1 MAERKKLKVYLE
13 SSFVSYLTGRETDD
27 AKIAADQAHTRRWMR
42 EQAPLCDVVVSQYV
56 VEESLRGRED
66 LVKRRM
72 EFLANQ
78 ELIKFDAKTVS
89 SLAAKLIAA
98 HALPPKET
106 TDALHIAAAS
116 VSGAD
121 YLLTWNCC
129 HMANP
134 HTLPKTIQIIEK
146 AGFRCPQIMTPLT
159 FLENLTLG
167 KRK

>member
-1 MAERKKLKVYLE
+1 MARKEKLKVYLE
-13 SSFVSYLTGRETDD
+13 SGFVSYLTGRETDD
-27 AKIAADQAHTRRWMR
+27 AKIAADQAHTRRWMK
-42 EQAPLCDVVVSQYV
+42 EQAPLCRVVISQYV
-56 VEESLRGRED
+56 VEESLKGRDD

-72 EFLANQ
+72 DFLADL
-78 ELIKFDAKTVS
+78 ELIKFDANTVS
-89 SLAAKLIAA
+89 ALAAKLIAA

-134 HTLPKTIQIIEK
+134 HTLPKTIRIVEK
-146 AGFRCPQIMTPLT
+146 AGFRCPQIMTPQT
-159 FLENLTLG
+159 FLENLALG
-167 KRK
+167 ERK